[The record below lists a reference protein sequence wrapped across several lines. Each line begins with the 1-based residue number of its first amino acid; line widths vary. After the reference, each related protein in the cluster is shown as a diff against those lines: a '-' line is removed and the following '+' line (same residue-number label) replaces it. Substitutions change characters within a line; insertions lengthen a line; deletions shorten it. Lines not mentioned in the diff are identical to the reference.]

1 MKSGISLENASAHGP
16 GATVK
21 KFRKSHP
28 HLNSGESTVRGLR
41 AKYEELLKSE
51 TAGELASI
59 PKLKRGSSFML
70 GELHEKVKNFLH
82 VLRRKVGVVNT
93 VETVAAAKAFI
104 ARSQNEH
111 LNCIDLDSSY
121 WAVFFDACGLQK
133 KHAPPLSQKFHNW
146 QKRKQ
151 S

>member
-1 MKSGISLENASAHGP
+1 MKSGISSENAFAHGP
-16 GATVK
+16 VATVK

-28 HLNSGESTVRGLR
+28 HLNFGESTVRGLR

-82 VLRRKVGVVNT
+82 VLRRKGGVVNT

-111 LNCIDLDSSY
+111 LKCIDLDSSF
-121 WAVFFDACGLQK
+121 WAESFSMRGVYK
-133 KHAPPLSQKFHNW
+133 KSMYYL
-146 QKRKQ
+146 
-151 S
+151 